1 MHTLGFY
8 SPSGAPEAC
17 GVPSRRPSRH
27 ANTAR
32 FRTTDQ
38 SKRCGKHATRQMRQ
52 PQAARRRIPRLQT
65 ALTRGEPRRAASRRD
80 ESICKLRRLLPTP
93 SDDEVIRAALKGLP
107 VRDRPSW
114 LVEYLVDVNHLP
126 NDPTPQLRRR
136 STTRAQ
142 LASPRPSPFPA
153 ILGEPLVST
162 TLQSDSSEGGEAIAT
177 SASPRAL
184 LMRTPERRVQ
194 SISLD
199 ACAVPT
205 PCPIACAVPALCGLD
220 LNEDSEIQMA
230 GGVVS
235 AGGGNVSPRAQ
246 QYRQEA
252 FDLLAQMGLGQPS
265 REKELPPP
273 EPPNLHVLPA
283 GFRVVEC
290 SWDDWRLRELNRQF
304 NKEDAPHSVAK
315 VSTAAHA
322 GSLGLGVA
330 TASEVHAYADAT
342 PRLRRS
348 ESGSSTVRRLAVSS
362 PSCLS
367 SRRQQETRPL
377 ATSCGAADSPV
388 PPTRFSCNSR
398 ARRSSC
404 TFSSRRPIAGTAAGA
419 SGSGCS
425 RGGARHTHSTHS
437 SSSNQTLACT
447 ERCGTTAACLRAC
460 GRASRHPSC
469 SRTSHL
475 GDPAAPGLLG
485 FEYSIAAAAAAGA
498 AGVAGAAV

>member
-1 MHTLGFY
+1 
-8 SPSGAPEAC
+8 
-17 GVPSRRPSRH
+17 
-27 ANTAR
+27 
-32 FRTTDQ
+32 
-38 SKRCGKHATRQMRQ
+38 MRQ

-162 TLQSDSSEGGEAIAT
+162 TLQSDSSEGSEAIAT
-177 SASPRAL
+177 SASPCAL

-205 PCPIACAVPALCGLD
+205 LCPIACAVPALCGLD
-220 LNEDSEIQMA
+220 LNEDAEVQVA
-230 GGVVS
+230 GGAVS
-235 AGGGNVSPRAQ
+235 GAGGNMSPRAQ

-304 NKEDAPHSVAK
+304 NKEDV
-315 VSTAAHA
+315 
-322 GSLGLGVA
+322 
-330 TASEVHAYADAT
+330 
-342 PRLRRS
+342 
-348 ESGSSTVRRLAVSS
+348 
-362 PSCLS
+362 CLLS
-367 SRRQQETRPL
+367 QK
-377 ATSCGAADSPV
+377 
-388 PPTRFSCNSR
+388 
-398 ARRSSC
+398 
-404 TFSSRRPIAGTAAGA
+404 
-419 SGSGCS
+419 
-425 RGGARHTHSTHS
+425 
-437 SSSNQTLACT
+437 
-447 ERCGTTAACLRAC
+447 
-460 GRASRHPSC
+460 
-469 SRTSHL
+469 
-475 GDPAAPGLLG
+475 
-485 FEYSIAAAAAAGA
+485 
-498 AGVAGAAV
+498 